1 MIPSESRTQTAN
13 LLKIQRLAVFFFCR
27 CTTFAQHFSW
37 GLFCRGLFRVGSF
50 SVHPGCL
57 ARGDVAVLPVDVT
70 AIPLH
75 RLVDY
80 PFRRLSLRTRQ
91 QVRRY
96 MLVHAEAVT
105 IDERH
110 APDPSGRLALEVLN
124 KFYEA
129 AGLQVQHYVAPFQV
143 VGLAVV
149 SVKERKRGKSFL
161 SVIFLSFYAKIMFA
175 CLFFI

>member
-1 MIPSESRTQTAN
+1 MIMSSPGSQRQAAN

-27 CTTFAQHFSW
+27 CTTFAQHFFCGVFFARGTGVFFARGYALFSW
-37 GLFCRGLFRVGSF
+37 GLFRVGSFLQGSF

-124 KFYEA
+124 EFY
-129 AGLQVQHYVAPFQV
+129 
-143 VGLAVV
+143 
-149 SVKERKRGKSFL
+149 
-161 SVIFLSFYAKIMFA
+161 
-175 CLFFI
+175 